1 MLLVTRLCRDT
12 VAVAQLRI
20 RLAAEKR
27 EADIREQERIRLER
41 QLARMQS
48 EADMDRLLAAAKQK
62 SLEKKLKK
70 QRKLLRQQQRG

>member
-1 MLLVTRLCRDT
+1 M
-12 VAVAQLRI
+12 AQLRI